1 MNISDI
7 KNWLKNNLFSNWYY
21 SLITLFIFYL
31 LLITLPPFL
40 DWALIKATFIG
51 NSKTDCQPGGA
62 CWVFIK
68 GWFEKLINGFYN
80 EKEIGRVNLAFLIL
94 ISTVTLAVFVKS
106 NFKIYILF
114 FLIFI
119 FPLIGFT
126 LINGGF
132 GLERV
137 ETRVWGGLTLTFIL
151 TFFGIIV
158 AFPLGVLLA
167 LGRRSEL
174 PIFRFF
180 SILFI
185 EFWRGIPLLT
195 VIFAAAIMFPIFLPA
210 NSNVDKLLR
219 VAIGISIF
227 EATYVAEVVRGGL
240 QSLPKGQYEAAKSLG
255 MSYWKMN
262 FLIIL
267 PQAIKTVIPGITNT
281 FIALFKDTPLI
292 ILVGLL
298 EILGMINLAKSNS
311 YWLGLATE
319 GYVFVAII
327 FFVFSYSLSK
337 YTQSLEKKYNTE
349 KH

>member
-1 MNISDI
+1 M
-7 KNWLKNNLFSNWYY
+7 
-21 SLITLFIFYL
+21 
-31 LLITLPPFL
+31 
-40 DWALIKATFIG
+40 
-51 NSKTDCQPGGA
+51 
-62 CWVFIK
+62 
-68 GWFEKLINGFYN
+68 
-80 EKEIGRVNLAFLIL
+80 
-94 ISTVTLAVFVKS
+94 
-106 NFKIYILF
+106 
-114 FLIFI
+114 
-119 FPLIGFT
+119 
-126 LINGGF
+126 
-132 GLERV
+132 
-137 ETRVWGGLTLTFIL
+137 
-151 TFFGIIV
+151 
-158 AFPLGVLLA
+158 
-167 LGRRSEL
+167 
-174 PIFRFF
+174 
-180 SILFI
+180 
-185 EFWRGIPLLT
+185 LT

-255 MSYWKMN
+255 MGYWKMN

-327 FFVFSYSLSK
+327 FFVFSFSLSK

-349 KH
+349 KQ